1 VKTGRLRQKNTHILD
16 EVKIRKTYTQKIK
29 MRLSNRNKVSIYNSL
44 STLLLMMTVFGII
57 IFVAN
62 EYRFNALGKESYLL
76 IIVPLILLIIFYISG
91 RQIFEYDSDG
101 EALNFKNRN
110 IIPFLDKPLHD
121 EFPKY
126 KLIKYDVVSIL
137 FFKRLYITVS
147 SKNNGSTM
155 LKYHISYLTQ
165 KEVNDLKLSLNK
177 VVKANKEKND

>member
-1 VKTGRLRQKNTHILD
+1 
-16 EVKIRKTYTQKIK
+16 
-29 MRLSNRNKVSIYNSL
+29 MRLSNRNKVSMYNSL
-44 STLLLMMTVFGII
+44 ITILLMITVSGIV
-57 IFVAN
+57 IFIAN

-76 IIVPLILLIIFYISG
+76 IIVPLVLLIIFYISG
-91 RQIFEYDSDG
+91 RQVFEYDSDG
-101 EALNFKNRN
+101 EALNFTHRN

-137 FFKRLYITVS
+137 FFKRLYVTVS

-155 LKYHISYLTQ
+155 LKYQISYLTK

>member
-1 VKTGRLRQKNTHILD
+1 
-16 EVKIRKTYTQKIK
+16 
-29 MRLSNRNKVSIYNSL
+29 MRLSNRNKASVYNFL
-44 STLLLMMTVFGII
+44 STLLLMIMVLGII
-57 IFVAN
+57 AFIAN
-62 EYRFNALGKESYLL
+62 KYRFNALEDESYLL
-76 IIVPLILLIIFYISG
+76 IIVPIMMLISFYICG

-137 FFKRLYITVS
+137 FIKRLYITVS
-147 SKNNGSTM
+147 SKNNGSTI
-155 LKYHISYLTQ
+155 LKYQISYLNR

-177 VVKANKEKND
+177 VVKANKEKKDKKTDDDRRIFA

>member
-1 VKTGRLRQKNTHILD
+1 MD

>member
-1 VKTGRLRQKNTHILD
+1 
-16 EVKIRKTYTQKIK
+16 
-29 MRLSNRNKVSIYNSL
+29 MRLSNRNKASIYNFL
-44 STLLLMMTVFGII
+44 CTLILMITAFGII
-57 IFVAN
+57 AFAAN
-62 EYRFNALGKESYLL
+62 EYRFNAVGKESYLL
-76 IIVPLILLIIFYISG
+76 IIVPALLLIIFYISG

-147 SKNNGSTM
+147 SKNNGSTI
-155 LKYHISYLTQ
+155 LKYQISYLNRKQ
-165 KEVNDLKLSLNK
+165 VNDLKLSLNK
-177 VVKANKEKND
+177 VVKTNKEKKDNIDDDRRIFA